1 MTKEQCYTAAS
12 REIAIRLEN
21 GGGLVADLGNVTAVL
36 KKRFSVFSWVGFY
49 LLRNSRLVLGPFQGP
64 PACVTLELNQG
75 VCGTCAAELKSIIVP
90 DVHQFPGHVACDPNS
105 KSEIVIPCFNDENQL
120 AAVLDV
126 YSDQFNAFDEVDQI
140 NLVQLCERLRLIWRP
155 SQHD

>member
-1 MTKEQCYTAAS
+1 MTKKQHYLAAS

-21 GGGLVADLGNVTAVL
+21 GGELYADLGNVAAVL
-36 KKRFSVFSWVGFY
+36 KKRFAIFSWIGFY
-49 LLRNSRLVLGPFQGP
+49 LFRNSRLILGPFQGP

-75 VCGTCAAELKSIIVP
+75 VCGSCAAELRSIIVP
-90 DVHQFPGHVACDPNS
+90 DVHQFSGHVACDPNS

-126 YSDQFNAFDEVDQI
+126 DSDQFDAFDEVDQI
-140 NLVQLCERLRLIWRP
+140 NLEHLCERLRPIWRP
-155 SQHD
+155 SRYD